1 MGMEKETRRNI
12 TLEEVQYYIT
22 HPGLEVELARQMVE
36 IRRDIS
42 GLDDQNSGIVAEIYK
57 TMQEGIHYDETGGS
71 GSGRKRDLS
80 DLLSDT
86 QRMLQNHRDELS
98 VKYQMLMEKREEYH
112 RLGLVYDSLDPFSKD
127 VLHRLYV
134 DKEKWEWIEA
144 DMDIS
149 HRKLLGIRKQA
160 LQDMLDR
167 YHSDLS
173 NYQLA
178 LQSTFMEKG
187 TERKQETK
195 RNTGMA
201 GQILLAIPEG
211 KGKVNG
217 R

>member
-1 MGMEKETRRNI
+1 MCMEKETRRNI
-12 TLEEVQYYIT
+12 TLEEVRYYVT
-22 HPGLEVELARQMVE
+22 HPGLEGELARQMVE

-71 GSGRKRDLS
+71 RPGKKRDLS

-86 QRMLQNHRDELS
+86 QRIIQNHRDELS
-98 VKYQMLMEKREEYH
+98 VKYQMLMEKKEEYH
-112 RLGLVYDSLDPFSKD
+112 RLGLAYDSLEPFSKEI
-127 VLHRLYV
+127 LHRLYV
-134 DKEKWEWIEA
+134 DRDKWEWIEA

-160 LQDMLDR
+160 LQDILDR

-178 LQSTFMEKG
+178 LQSTFVEKA
-187 TERKQETK
+187 ERKQETK
-195 RNTGMA
+195 RNAGMA
-201 GQILLAIPEG
+201 GQILLAMPEG
-211 KGKVNG
+211 KEKVNE